1 MRHETG
7 RLGLRYGITFENFS
21 DFQRSP
27 GVWDPLVGVMWRNQG
42 SKKWT
47 LSVKAQGGGFA
58 AGTDEEWLAVGKADW
73 QFAKHFGLMFGFGDF
88 HFKISN
94 RVLGKTLTVN
104 QTLYG
109 PQFGFGI
116 YF

>member
-1 MRHETG
+1 M
-7 RLGLRYGITFENFS
+7 RYGITFENFS